1 VLSYHP
7 PWLLFVP
14 ERAGGLVFHVRP
26 WPGVLMLHFST
37 PAVLL
42 EEDSDLFIGQARVD
56 AGDEEVG
63 VFVA

>member
-1 VLSYHP
+1 
-7 PWLLFVP
+7 
-14 ERAGGLVFHVRP
+14 
-26 WPGVLMLHFST
+26 MLHFST